1 MVIKKTLKKYV
12 NSCITRAIF
21 EENWRDCKWIPSF
34 RVNMTKIIVI
44 SSRLGR
50 YQAVEFLSKLKK
62 GRYYKFDSNQT
73 ITEAA
78 MTTAPE
84 DIRGRIEF
92 MGAINAARIAPEE
105 NEIQHSVILWSVVG
119 IGLGIV
125 IGIMIVNII
134 NSLRGRMRRSE
145 LSAEEGHN
153 DSPSAPYVRFNTNQQ
168 TGMQQFLGNISKFK
182 PKW

>member
-1 MVIKKTLKKYV
+1 
-12 NSCITRAIF
+12 
-21 EENWRDCKWIPSF
+21 
-34 RVNMTKIIVI
+34 MTIVI
-44 SSRLGR
+44 VILSHLGR

-62 GRYYKFDSNQT
+62 DRYKFDSNKT
-73 ITEAA
+73 TTEAA

-84 DIRGRIEF
+84 DISGRIDV
-92 MGAINAARIAPEE
+92 MGAINAARIVSEE
-105 NEIQHSVILWSVVG
+105 NEIQHSAILWSVVG

-125 IGIMIVNII
+125 IGIVVVNII

-145 LSAEEGHN
+145 RSAEDGQS
-153 DSPSAPYVRFNTNQQ
+153 DRPSAPYVRFNTNQQ